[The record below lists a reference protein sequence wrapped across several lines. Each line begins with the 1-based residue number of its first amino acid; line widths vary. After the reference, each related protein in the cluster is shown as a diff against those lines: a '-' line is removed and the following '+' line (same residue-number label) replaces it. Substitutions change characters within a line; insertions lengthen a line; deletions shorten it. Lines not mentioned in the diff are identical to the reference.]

1 MHINYVT
8 GNKIKFEIA
17 TNVFSNSKITLI
29 QNKLDTPEIQSV
41 NVSEVAKYSAIW
53 ARKQLKSDVIVTDAG
68 FYINGLNGFPGP
80 YIKYINKWLKAEDI
94 LKLLEGKEDRSI
106 IIKDCLVYCS
116 MSGDTKI
123 FESEVKGT
131 IVKEVKNKS
140 GSMIDSLV
148 IPDSLNCTIGELTHE
163 EAIKFWSNNINLVN
177 FNNWINKEK

>member
-8 GNKIKFEIA
+8 GNKMKFEIA
-17 TNVFSNSKITLI
+17 ANVFSDSKITLI
-29 QNKLDTPEIQSV
+29 QNKLDTPEIQSFD
-41 NVSEVAKYSAIW
+41 VSEVAKYSAIW

-94 LKLLEGKEDRSI
+94 LKLLEDKEDRSI

-116 MSGDTKI
+116 MSGDTRV

-131 IVKEVKNKS
+131 IVKEVKSKG
-140 GSMIDSLV
+140 GSMIDRLV

-177 FNNWINKEK
+177 FKNWINKEK